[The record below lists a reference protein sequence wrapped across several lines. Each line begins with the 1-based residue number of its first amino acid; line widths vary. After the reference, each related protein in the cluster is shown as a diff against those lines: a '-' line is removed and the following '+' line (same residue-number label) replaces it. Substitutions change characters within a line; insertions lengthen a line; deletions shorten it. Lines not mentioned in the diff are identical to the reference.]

1 MAAPKLNTFQVNGPK
16 RTLINSGTVPN
27 KRVVLKGTDGKPIEK
42 KKPALTPEE
51 AADILHCGMNAIYKL
66 LNDGKIKAMRIGR
79 RWKIPKR
86 AVQEYIITASQ
97 MKAAGW

>member
-1 MAAPKLNTFQVNGPK
+1 MFEYYE
-16 RTLINSGTVPN
+16 TLI
-27 KRVVLKGTDGKPIEK
+27 
-42 KKPALTPEE
+42 TPEE
-51 AADILHCGMNAIYKL
+51 AADMLHCGMNAIYKL

-97 MKAAGW
+97 MKVAGW